1 MANPKWGIKRIC
13 LCCGKRFYDMQRNPI
28 VCPSC
33 DALFEISPPARTRRQ
48 RAAPEPEPAV
58 AAVAAVAA
66 EAPIG
71 DNVAAPGE
79 DTEKIASETDGT
91 EDIAEA
97 EENDAET
104 IEDPPELGG
113 DEDDVAEVLDGM
125 EEKGKTD
132 I

>member
-1 MANPKWGIKRIC
+1 MANPKWGIKRMC
-13 LCCGKRFYDMQRNPI
+13 LSCGKRFYDMQRNPI

-33 DALFEISPPARTRRQ
+33 DALFEISPPARTRRP
-48 RAAPEPEPAV
+48 RAAPEPEP
-58 AAVAAVAA
+58 AVAAVAA

-97 EENDAET
+97 EEKDAET
-104 IEDPPELGG
+104 IEDPSELGE

-125 EEKGKTD
+125 EEKGKTY

>member
-1 MANPKWGIKRIC
+1 MANPKWGIKRMC
-13 LCCGKRFYDMQRNPI
+13 LSCGKRFYDMQRNPI

-33 DALFEISPPARTRRQ
+33 DALFEISPPARTRRP
-48 RAAPEPEPAV
+48 RAAPEPEP
-58 AAVAAVAA
+58 AVAA

-97 EENDAET
+97 EKIDAKT
-104 IEDPPELGG
+104 IEDLSELGK
-113 DEDDVAEVLDGM
+113 DEDDVAEVLDGR

>member
-1 MANPKWGIKRIC
+1 MANPKWGIKRMC
-13 LCCGKRFYDMQRNPI
+13 LSCGKRFYDMQRNPI

-33 DALFEISPPARTRRQ
+33 DALFEISPPARTRRP
-48 RAAPEPEPAV
+48 RAAPEPEP
-58 AAVAAVAA
+58 AVAA

-79 DTEKIASETDGT
+79 DAEKVASETDGT

-97 EENDAET
+97 EEKDAET
-104 IEDPPELGG
+104 IEDPSELGE

-125 EEKGKTD
+125 EEKEKTD

>member
-1 MANPKWGIKRIC
+1 MANPKWGIKRKC
-13 LCCGKRFYDMQRNPI
+13 PCCGKRFYDMQRNPI

-48 RAAPEPEPAV
+48 RAAPEPDP
-58 AAVAAVAA
+58 AVAA

-79 DTEKIASETDGT
+79 DAEKVASETDGT

-97 EENDAET
+97 EEKDAET
-104 IEDPPELGG
+104 IEDPSELGE

-125 EEKGKTD
+125 EEKEKTD